1 MSKYAVKLSEEQ
13 RRRLEKA
20 ISSGRAPARELAH
33 ARVLLE
39 ADEGKTDEQ
48 VAASVRV
55 SPRTVARVRK
65 RFREEGPDRAL
76 SRRPQPPRPDKRR
89 LDGEAEAKLV
99 MLACS
104 TPPEGHEHWT
114 LDLLADRMVRLRYV
128 PAVSRD
134 TVSRA
139 LKKTNSSRG

>member
-1 MSKYAVKLSEEQ
+1 MKKYAVRLSEEQ
-13 RRRLEKA
+13 RGRLRKA
-20 ISSGRAPARELAH
+20 ISSGRAAARELAH

-39 ADEGKTDEQ
+39 ADEGKTDDE

-55 SPRTVARVRK
+55 SPNTVARVRR
-65 RFREEGPDRAL
+65 RFCAGGPDAAL
-76 SRRPQPPRPDKRR
+76 KRRPQPPRPDKRK

-104 TPPEGHEHWT
+104 TPPDGHGHWT
-114 LDLLADRMVRLRYV
+114 PDLSADRMVRLRYA

-134 TVSRA
+134 TVARA
-139 LKKTNSSRG
+139 LKKTRSSRG

>member
-1 MSKYAVKLSEEQ
+1 MKKYEVKLSAEQ

-20 ISSGRAPARELAH
+20 ISTGRAAARELAH
-33 ARVLLE
+33 ARILLE
-39 ADEGKTDEQ
+39 TDEGRADDE

-55 SPRTVARVRK
+55 SPNTVARVRK
-65 RFREEGPDRAL
+65 RFCEAGPDAAL
-76 SRRPQPPRPDKRR
+76 KRRPQPPRPDKRK

-104 TPPEGHEHWT
+104 PAPEGHEHWT

-134 TVSRA
+134 TVGRS
-139 LKKTNSSRG
+139 LKKTRSSRG

>member
-1 MSKYAVKLSEEQ
+1 MKKYVVQLSEEQ
-13 RRRLEKA
+13 RGRLEKVIA
-20 ISSGRAPARELAH
+20 SGESAARELAH
-33 ARVLLE
+33 ARMLLE
-39 ADEGKTDEQ
+39 ADEGQTDEQ

-55 SPRTVARVRK
+55 SPNTVARVRE
-65 RFREEGPDRAL
+65 RFCAGGLDAAL
-76 SRRPQPPRPDKRR
+76 KRRPQPSRPDKRK
-89 LDGEAEAKLV
+89 LDGEAEAKLI

-139 LKKTNSSRG
+139 LKKTRSSRG

>member
-1 MSKYAVKLSEEQ
+1 MTKYEVKLSEEQ
-13 RRRLEKA
+13 RRRLEKV
-20 ISSGRAPARELAH
+20 ISSGRAAARELAH

-39 ADEGKTDEQ
+39 ADDGKTDEQ
-48 VAASVRV
+48 AAASVRV
-55 SPRTVARVRK
+55 SPRTVARVRR
-65 RFREEGPDRAL
+65 RFREGGLDAAVR
-76 SRRPQPPRPDKRR
+76 RRPQPPRPAKRR

-104 TPPEGHEHWT
+104 TPPEGHDRWT

-139 LKKTNSSRG
+139 LKKTSSSRG

>member
-1 MSKYAVKLSEEQ
+1 MRKYEVKLSGEQ
-13 RRRLEKA
+13 RRRLEKV
-20 ISSGRAPARELAH
+20 ISSGRAAARELAH

-39 ADEGKTDEQ
+39 ADEGRTDERA
-48 VAASVRV
+48 AASVRV

-65 RFREEGPDRAL
+65 RFREGGLDAAVG
-76 SRRPQPPRPDKRR
+76 RRPQPPRPGRR
-89 LDGEAEAKLV
+89 KLDGEAEAKLV

-104 TPPEGHEHWT
+104 TPPEGHDRWT

-139 LKKTNSSRG
+139 LKKTSSSRG

>member
-1 MSKYAVKLSEEQ
+1 MKKYVVRLSEEQ
-13 RRRLEKA
+13 RGRLRKA
-20 ISSGRAPARELAH
+20 ISSGRAAARELAH

-39 ADEGKTDEQ
+39 ADEGRTDDE

-55 SPRTVARVRK
+55 SPNTVARVRR
-65 RFREEGPDRAL
+65 RFCSGGPDAAL
-76 SRRPQPPRPDKRR
+76 KRRPQPPRPDKRK

-139 LKKTNSSRG
+139 LKKTRSSRG

>member
-1 MSKYAVKLSEEQ
+1 MNKYRVTLSRQE
-13 RRRLEKA
+13 RARLRKA
-20 ISSGRAPARELAH
+20 ISSGKAPARELAH

-39 ADEGKTDEQ
+39 CDEGKSDKQ

-55 SPRTVARVRK
+55 SVGTVARVRK
-65 RFREEGPDRAL
+65 RFCTEGADAAL
-76 SRRPQPPRPDKRR
+76 KRKPQPPRPQKRK

-114 LDLLADRMVRLRYV
+114 LDLLSDRMVRLSYV
-128 PAVSRD
+128 PKVSRD
-134 TVSRA
+134 TVGRA
-139 LKKTNSSRG
+139 LKKTRSSRG